1 MVVGWCTR
9 KIDTGPFEDIIQMK
23 PSIVE
28 AGKGHRHFCGNSQ
41 LNDFSS
47 TDGCSESKI
56 WKLPFLTCPPWKQRF
71 NTEWWWEPSE
81 PLTRPAIS
89 GEGYHTG
96 IPIMNKQY
104 FQFFFVKKW
113 KSTFVTD
120 DLVKLHASLSHK
132 ALSRHRLTS
141 RSMCM
146 KPCVTIC
153 FRLPLVSKSPHNNC
167 AGKSRAWISLVHR
180 HSFYLFS
187 IFLRS

>member
-1 MVVGWCTR
+1 MYHTWMLW
-9 KIDTGPFEDIIQMK
+9 EMK

-28 AGKGHRHFCGNSQ
+28 AGKGHRHF
-41 LNDFSS
+41 LR
-47 TDGCSESKI
+47 
-56 WKLPFLTCPPWKQRF
+56 KLPAQRF
-71 NTEWWWEPSE
+71 LIHRWLQRIQNLEITFLNVPS
-81 PLTRPAIS
+81 LKTKVWHGMMMGTQWALNKA
-89 GEGYHTG
+89 GYFWGGLSYRDPDHEQT
-96 IPIMNKQY
+96 I
-104 FQFFFVKKW
+104 FSVFFFKKW